1 MGRRFLCG
9 SFLNIT
15 VRQVAQRVPESSS
28 FSSSIIKLDR
38 MIAGMMNGKKDK
50 SDEGQTEIRQNRKK
64 AAAPEDEACLTA
76 SQGRVGSN
84 KNFHRI
90 TDI

>member
-1 MGRRFLCG
+1 MGRRLLCG

-15 VRQVAQRVPESSS
+15 VRQIAQRVPESS
-28 FSSSIIKLDR
+28 FSSSIIKSDR

-84 KNFHRI
+84 QNFHRI